1 MMTTKFKGLVK
12 PKKLC
17 KDFVVSRGQAAGTRL
32 FAKDVQLPF
41 EQELGY
47 LHDNSAGVILDLHT
61 LYISTFPGVKGKFV
75 LPNIYW
81 GNTSLIVFDPKGE
94 YLYESKGYLKEKGYK
109 IITFDF
115 CQKLKEV
122 PDLSVLDHIGDELTA
137 LFIIISDVE
146 ASPVQTRFGAALWKY
161 LAEKPRGPIH
171 THVILGDLFVI
182 GGLPEAKYFSK
193 FADNNISVTLQ
204 IHTVKMLTEE
214 PYKYD
219 HYVPKEYYPDL
230 DEICSYFGIFVIGTL
245 RDKDTEVFARKLL
258 YTAGVDV
265 TETYLEYKDIN
276 EIFVL
281 IRNKK
286 PCLTKNVYT
295 YKDYEDILKKCLKQ
309 NFS

>member
-1 MMTTKFKGLVK
+1 MTTKFKGLIK

-17 KDFVVSRGQAAGTRL
+17 KDFVVSRGKTAGTRL

-41 EQELGY
+41 DHELGY

-61 LYISTFPGVKGKFV
+61 LYISTFPGVKAKFI

-94 YLYESKGYLKEKGYK
+94 CLYESEGYLKEKGYQ

-115 CQKLKEV
+115 CQKLREV

-146 ASPVQTRFGAALWKY
+146 ASPTQVQFGSALWKY

-171 THVILGDLFVI
+171 THVIMESLFVI

-193 FADNNISVTLQ
+193 FADNNISITLQ
-204 IHTVKMLTEE
+204 IHSVKMLTEE

-230 DEICSYFGIFVIGTL
+230 YEICSYFGIFVVGTL

-258 YTAGVDV
+258 YDAGVNV

-295 YKDYEDILKKCLKQ
+295 YKDYKDILKKYLK
-309 NFS
+309 

>member
-1 MMTTKFKGLVK
+1 MTTKFKGLEK

-17 KDFVVSRGQAAGTRL
+17 KDFVVSRGKTAGTRL
-32 FAKDVQLPF
+32 FAKDVKLPF

-94 YLYESKGYLKEKGYK
+94 YKIESEAYLKEKGYK
-109 IITFDF
+109 VIVFDF